1 MGGTDNVQVP
11 DRGKEKAD
19 AGQGS
24 LTANAVQ
31 AEWRLTCGA
40 SPYHEAGSCDTDSRV
55 GRRERAGY
63 ASGLL
68 QGREGRKAR
77 NDTLTG
83 DGQGSA
89 LPVLHAI
96 LVMPTPARMG
106 NDKSRAFR
114 LWAGW
119 TLAWH

>member
-40 SPYHEAGSCDTDSRV
+40 SPYHEAGSCDT
-55 GRRERAGY
+55 
-63 ASGLL
+63 AS
-68 QGREGRKAR
+68 
-77 NDTLTG
+77 G
-83 DGQGSA
+83 DGQASA

-96 LVMPTPARMG
+96 LVMPTPA
-106 NDKSRAFR
+106 
-114 LWAGW
+114 
-119 TLAWH
+119 